1 MREDLPR
8 PAAPA
13 MLGCSFLQRSAM
25 SELST
30 SAGYVRRLGLWDA
43 ALIVVGGIIGGG
55 IFLNP
60 GIAAQRTGSGL
71 ALLLI
76 WVGAGVLTLIGA
88 LCYAELGARR
98 PQAGGSYVYLREAF
112 GPLAGFLF
120 GWTMLL
126 VIYSGSSA
134 AVATIFASYAAAVFD
149 LPPASALPLA
159 VGALVFVGGINLFGL
174 KLGAQIQNLFALLK
188 LLAVAVLVAC
198 GLFLTGVGGHAV
210 LAADPTRAGSGFM
223 GAALPVL
230 FAYSGFTYLNNL
242 AGEVR
247 EPQRTLPRALLL
259 GMLLVIAAYAL
270 VNIAYLATLGHAGL
284 AASTAPAAD
293 VMRRVF
299 GTLGAKVIA
308 AGIAISTL
316 GFCNITLVAGAR
328 VLQVMGADGLFFRS
342 VARLHPRHRTPNV
355 ALLLLSGWAVVLV
368 LSGSYGQLLD
378 YATFGDWL
386 ACAVGVATL
395 FWYRRH
401 DRAAP
406 AFRVPGYP
414 LLPLLF
420 VGVVGWVVIETMRDN
435 PHNAGIGLLIIAVGV
450 PVYYLWRRFCTG
462 TSLARPAAGE

>member
-1 MREDLPR
+1 MSDSAPSAYLRSLR
-8 PAAPA
+8 P
-13 MLGCSFLQRSAM
+13 
-25 SELST
+25 
-30 SAGYVRRLGLWDA
+30 WDA

-60 GIAAQRTGSGL
+60 GIAAQRTDSGL
-71 ALLLI
+71 TLLLM

-98 PQAGGSYVYLREAF
+98 PHAGGTYVYLREAF

-134 AVATIFASYAAAVFD
+134 AVATIFASYACALFGLSSAW
-149 LPPASALPLA
+149 ALPLT
-159 VGALVFVGGINLFGL
+159 VGGLVFVVGLNLFGL
-174 KLGAQIQNLFALLK
+174 RLGAQIQNLFALLK
-188 LLAVAVLVAC
+188 LLAVAALVIC
-198 GLFLTGVGGHAV
+198 GLFLAGTGHTQV
-210 LAADPTRAGSGFM
+210 LAADPARGGVGFI

-247 EPQRTLPRALLL
+247 DPQRTLPRALLL

-270 VNIAYLATLGHAGL
+270 VNVAYLAVLGHAGL
-284 AASTAPAAD
+284 AASHAPAAD
-293 VMRRVF
+293 VMQQVF
-299 GTLGAKVIA
+299 GPLGAKLIA
-308 AGIAISTL
+308 LGVAISAL

-328 VLQVMGADGLFFRS
+328 VLQVMGEDELFFRS
-342 VARLHPRHRTPNV
+342 VAQLHPRYHTPNT
-355 ALLLLSGWAVVLV
+355 ALLLLSGWAIVLA
-368 LSGSYGQLLD
+368 LSINYGQLLD

-386 ACAVGVATL
+386 ACAIGVATL

-401 DRAAP
+401 GSESTS
-406 AFRVPGYP
+406 FRVPGYP

-420 VGVVGWVVIETMRDN
+420 LVTIALVLVATLRDS
-435 PHNAGIGLLIIAVGV
+435 PRSTGIVLLVMAAGV
-450 PVYYLWRRFCTG
+450 PVYFVWRRLFSRAG
-462 TSLARPAAGE
+462 T

>member
-1 MREDLPR
+1 
-8 PAAPA
+8 
-13 MLGCSFLQRSAM
+13 M
-25 SELST
+25 SDSLT
-30 SAGYVRRLGLWDA
+30 SGGYVRRLRLWDA

-60 GIAAQRTGSGL
+60 GIAAQRTDSGL
-71 ALLLI
+71 TLLLM

-88 LCYAELGARR
+88 LCFAELGARR

-134 AVATIFASYAAAVFD
+134 AVATIFASYACALFD
-149 LPPASALPLA
+149 LSPGWALPLT
-159 VGALVFVGGINLFGL
+159 VGALVFVAGLNLFGL
-174 KLGAQIQNLFALLK
+174 RLGAQIQNLFALLK
-188 LLAVAVLVAC
+188 LLAVAALVVC
-198 GLFLTGVGGHAV
+198 GLFFAGTGHAPVLATDPARHGVG
-210 LAADPTRAGSGFM
+210 FI

-247 EPQRTLPRALLL
+247 DPQRTLPRALLL

-270 VNIAYLATLGHAGL
+270 VNVAYLAVLGHAGL
-284 AASTAPAAD
+284 AASRAPAAD
-293 VMRRVF
+293 VMQQVF
-299 GTLGAKVIA
+299 GPLGAKVIA
-308 AGIAISTL
+308 LGVAISAL

-328 VLQVMGADGLFFRS
+328 VLQVMGEDGLFFRS
-342 VARLHPRHRTPNV
+342 VAQLHPRYRTPNI
-355 ALLLLSGWAVVLV
+355 ALLLLSGWAIVLA
-368 LSGSYGQLLD
+368 LSVNYGQLLD

-401 DRAAP
+401 GTEP
-406 AFRVPGYP
+406 ASFRVPGYP

-420 VGVVGWVVIETMRDN
+420 VVTIALVLVATLRDS
-435 PHNAGIGLLIIAVGV
+435 PRSTGIVLLIMAAGV
-450 PVYYLWRRFCTG
+450 PVYFIWQRLFSRNR
-462 TSLARPAAGE
+462 S